1 MATTGH
7 SGSSL
12 TSSMNRLVGLVF
24 GVIYLL
30 VALIGF
36 IAVGGGNF
44 LSRRGPEL
52 LGLFQVNHLHNIVH
66 LLVGILLTAAA
77 LKGIAT
83 ARSANITVGA
93 VYLIVGILGFLILNS
108 RLNILAL
115 NMQDNFLHLASA
127 AVLLGVGLT
136 QDKAHVG
143 SRTRV

>member
-36 IAVGGGNF
+36 ITVGGNNIA
-44 LSRRGPEL
+44 SRQGPLL

-66 LLVGILLTAAA
+66 LLVGAVLTAAA
-77 LKGIAT
+77 LKGVAT
-83 ARSANITVGA
+83 ARSANTAVGA
-93 VYLIVGILGFLILNS
+93 VYLIVGILGFLIGA

-115 NMQDNFLHLASA
+115 NMGDNFLHLASA